1 MSELLHEKQKLSS
14 FDKNYSTKVYLKTPD
29 KYKQLEKDSLKADSL
44 ISRGAGYSYAAAS
57 FKEETLSICM
67 KNFKF
72 SGLCT

>member
-44 ISRGAGYSYAAAS
+44 ISIGIVFNPA
-57 FKEETLSICM
+57 
-67 KNFKF
+67 
-72 SGLCT
+72 